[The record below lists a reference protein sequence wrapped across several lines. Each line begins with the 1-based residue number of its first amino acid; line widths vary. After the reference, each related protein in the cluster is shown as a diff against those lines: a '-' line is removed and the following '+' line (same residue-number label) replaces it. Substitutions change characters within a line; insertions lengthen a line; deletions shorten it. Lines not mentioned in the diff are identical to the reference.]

1 MNFIPNKLTKLII
14 KPVHTYLHLNFG
26 KRKLISDWNV
36 RIKAQKA
43 SSRLSMFRDF
53 TYMIC
58 GCNEIIFVTKAP
70 F

>member
-14 KPVHTYLHLNFG
+14 EPIHTYLHLNFG

-43 SSRLSMFRDF
+43 SSKYL
-53 TYMIC
+53 C
-58 GCNEIIFVTKAP
+58 LEILLA
-70 F
+70 